1 MIGHH
6 AFHETAVDGKDEW
19 PSRTVRGISPY
30 DRKVSTRDEFPDAI
44 DWRLLDELQRDGRLS
59 YNELGRRVRLS
70 APAVA
75 DRVRRL
81 EEQGV
86 ITGYHA
92 HIDPAKVG
100 QTVAALVRMS
110 CYGPSCLLRHPSV
123 FAQEPTILEVHRLTG
138 DSCCLLRVA
147 VHTMAEFEQLIDR
160 LAEHGTP
167 SSTMVLSSPI
177 PWRPV
182 NP

>member
-1 MIGHH
+1 M
-6 AFHETAVDGKDEW
+6 
-19 PSRTVRGISPY
+19 SVRN
-30 DRKVSTRDEFPDAI
+30 DFPDAV
-44 DWRLLDELQRDGRLS
+44 DWLLIGELQQDGRLS

-70 APAVA
+70 PPAVA
-75 DRVRRL
+75 ERVRRL

-100 QTVAALVRMS
+100 RTIAALVRMS
-110 CYGPSCLLRHPSV
+110 CYGPNCLLRHPEV
-123 FAQEPTILEVHRLTG
+123 VEQTAAILEVHRLTG

-147 VHTMAEFEQLIDR
+147 VRSMAEFEELIDR

-167 SSTMVLSSPI
+167 SSTMVLSSPV

-182 NP
+182 GR

>member
-1 MIGHH
+1 
-6 AFHETAVDGKDEW
+6 
-19 PSRTVRGISPY
+19 
-30 DRKVSTRDEFPDAI
+30 VSTRNDFPDVT
-44 DWRLLDELQRDGRLS
+44 DWRLIDELQRDGRLS
-59 YNELGRRVRLS
+59 FNELGRRVSLS

-75 DRVRRL
+75 ERVRRL
-81 EEQGV
+81 EEHGV

-92 HIDPAKVG
+92 HVDPAKVG
-100 QTVAALVRMS
+100 RTMAALVRMS
-110 CYGPSCLLRHPSV
+110 CYGPNCLLRHPETLERDP
-123 FAQEPTILEVHRLTG
+123 AILEVHRLTG

-147 VHTMAEFEQLIDR
+147 VRTMTEFEELIDR

-182 NP
+182 GR

>member
-1 MIGHH
+1 
-6 AFHETAVDGKDEW
+6 
-19 PSRTVRGISPY
+19 
-30 DRKVSTRDEFPDAI
+30 VSARHDFPDAV
-44 DWRLLDELQRDGRLS
+44 DWLLIDELQRDGRLS

-70 APAVA
+70 PPAVA
-75 DRVRRL
+75 ERVRRL

-100 QTVAALVRMS
+100 RTVAALVRMS
-110 CYGPSCLLRHPSV
+110 CYGPNCLLRHPEV
-123 FAQEPTILEVHRLTG
+123 VAQTRAILEVHRLTG

-147 VHTMAEFEQLIDR
+147 VQSMAEFEELIDR

-167 SSTMVLSSPI
+167 SSTMVLSSPV
-177 PWRPV
+177 PWRAV
-182 NP
+182 TR

>member
-1 MIGHH
+1 M
-6 AFHETAVDGKDEW
+6 
-19 PSRTVRGISPY
+19 
-30 DRKVSTRDEFPDAI
+30 STRTEFPDVT
-44 DWRLLDELQRDGRLS
+44 DWLLINELQRDGRLS
-59 YNELGRRVRLS
+59 FNELGRRVSLS

-75 DRVRRL
+75 ERVRRL
-81 EEQGV
+81 EEHGV

-100 QTVAALVRMS
+100 RTVAALVRMS
-110 CYGPSCLLRHPSV
+110 CYGPNCLLRHPHV
-123 FAQEPTILEVHRLTG
+123 LDRDPAILEVHRLTG

-147 VHTMAEFEQLIDR
+147 VRSMAEFEELIDR

-182 NP
+182 SR

>member
-1 MIGHH
+1 MSGRN
-6 AFHETAVDGKDEW
+6 D
-19 PSRTVRGISPY
+19 
-30 DRKVSTRDEFPDAI
+30 FPDAV
-44 DWRLLDELQRDGRLS
+44 DWLLIGELQQDGRLS

-70 APAVA
+70 PPAVA
-75 DRVRRL
+75 ERVRRL

-100 QTVAALVRMS
+100 RTIAALVRMS
-110 CYGPSCLLRHPSV
+110 CYGPHCLLRHPEVVEQTS
-123 FAQEPTILEVHRLTG
+123 AILEVHRLTG

-147 VHTMAEFEQLIDR
+147 VRSMAEFEELIDR

-167 SSTMVLSSPI
+167 SSTMVLSSPV

-182 NP
+182 GR